1 MSNKK
6 YNPAEVLHLQQQNS
20 GNNYNPRT
28 AGEFWKIKKRKISI
42 GDNQI
47 DTVRTRFKENNK
59 TPFFVSRSKVD

>member
-59 TPFFVSRSKVD
+59 NRFS